1 MSKNE
6 ENSRLLESAKNLDNA
21 IVALES
27 LSNLL
32 KDLRSTIEDTTKKT
46 VSEVNSTFQVS
57 KLGVDNF
64 KNEIENNIESQKG
77 VIETASS
84 QTAKTIEEL
93 TLAYSSD
100 LLDAVTQNITAFQSF
115 ATKLSD
121 GQEKDLVDRVTEIRE
136 LIDTTI
142 SGHAE
147 RTTGIE
153 TQMVQTSSEFPEA
166 VRNHLQTLTTA
177 MEQELR
183 QILKI
188 KEEVLTETLSNLQQE
203 FRERV
208 TSQIG
213 QVFDGITRMK
223 AQLQEI
229 VEDTLNQ
236 LRENLMRINEGID
249 QYFLE
254 EVNRTQDILVEY
266 EGNMLDAIKQ
276 VAEAYEHEADRLIKV
291 LREQSS
297 QHTDEIYSSLTQD
310 ATSFKTSITKKK
322 KKYDEEIR
330 ETRLKAFQ
338 SLDEV
343 KETIITQQG
352 LIRDD
357 LTDKV
362 RKLLEDIKKLST
374 TQNKEI
380 QEKIDAQLA
389 EIKAQIEANAKESI
403 TAINSQYQALTKD
416 LKNGE
421 VSITGKIGSLK
432 KTVND
437 TLEAKEKEISKSV
450 STARKE
456 LEEAKK
462 KL

>member
-188 KEEVLTETLSNLQQE
+188 KEGVLTETLSNLQQE

-310 ATSFKTSITKKK
+310 ATSFKTSVTQLKE
-322 KKYDEEIR
+322 KYDEEIR

-403 TAINSQYQALTKD
+403 TAINSQYQALTRD